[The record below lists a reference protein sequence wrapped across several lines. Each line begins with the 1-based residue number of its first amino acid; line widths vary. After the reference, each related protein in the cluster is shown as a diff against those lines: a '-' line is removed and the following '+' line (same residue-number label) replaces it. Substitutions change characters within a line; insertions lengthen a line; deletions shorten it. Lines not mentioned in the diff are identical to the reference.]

1 MDSGRYMAVS
11 VGVLNPAALDQSYVR
26 GHVQI
31 RLPGMVEISAME
43 VVSRLWNAIQIF
55 ALVT

>member
-1 MDSGRYMAVS
+1 MAVS
-11 VGVLNPAALDQSYVR
+11 VGVLNRVALDQSYVR

-31 RLPGMVEISAME
+31 RLLGMVEISVME
-43 VVSRLWNAIQIF
+43 VVLSLWNAIQIL

>member
-1 MDSGRYMAVS
+1 MAVS
-11 VGVLNPAALDQSYVR
+11 VGVQNRAALDQSYVR

-43 VVSRLWNAIQIF
+43 VVSRLWNAIQIL

>member
-1 MDSGRYMAVS
+1 MAGS

-31 RLPGMVEISAME
+31 LLPGMVEISAME
-43 VVSRLWNAIQIF
+43 VVLSLWNAIQIL